1 MKQFNLE
8 EYLANPSRKVI
19 TRNGK
24 NVRII
29 CTDRKNSGGNDNY
42 LIIALIKKQEDNE
55 VHLDFNKDG
64 KYRKD
69 VESWC
74 DLFFA
79 PEKKEGWINI
89 YENDYLDSIIYPSK
103 EEALNMIDGDM
114 KYITTIKIEL
124 EE

>member
-8 EYLANPSRKVI
+8 EYLKNPSRKVV
-19 TRNGK
+19 TGSGK

-29 CTDRKNSGGNDNY
+29 CTDAKCSAFHPIITLVEEPNGNESIVTY
-42 LIIALIKKQEDNE
+42 TNE
-55 VHLDFNKDG
+55 GHYYSSEPSKVN
-64 KYRKD
+64 
-69 VESWC
+69 

-89 YENDYLDSIIYPSK
+89 YVHNWLDGQIYPSK
-103 EEALNMIDGDM
+103 EKALSERDDNT
-114 KYITTIKIEL
+114 KYITTIKIEW